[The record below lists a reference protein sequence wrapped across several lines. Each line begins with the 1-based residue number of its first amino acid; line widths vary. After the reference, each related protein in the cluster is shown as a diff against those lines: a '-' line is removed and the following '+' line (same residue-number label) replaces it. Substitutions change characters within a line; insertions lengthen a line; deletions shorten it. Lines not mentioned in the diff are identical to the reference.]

1 MKQYLYLN
9 LSLNIITFVILTGC
23 YNKHYEKGVYQCIVC
38 HQDLFSSDT
47 KYDSGCGWP
56 AFNDVLDKGKVTLH
70 RDASIPG
77 AYRPRGPLPGQL
89 ATIWP
94 RHCSALLAVFIAN
107 RFEFCFYL
115 SCRFV
120 AAPKS

>member
-1 MKQYLYLN
+1 MLIVYINSEYSVLYII
-9 LSLNIITFVILTGC
+9 SLNQRFLFLSGC

-47 KYDSGCGWP
+47 KYDAGCGWP

-77 AYRPRGPLPGQL
+77 M
-89 ATIWP
+89 
-94 RHCSALLAVFIAN
+94 
-107 RFEFCFYL
+107 
-115 SCRFV
+115 
-120 AAPKS
+120 